1 MAEQDTADL
10 KVGST
15 QSISLSQDPA
25 CDESKLKETDC
36 AGDVTEEQSKVINS
50 DSPPTPAD
58 GGAEISGTQGTQPT
72 EVEGRGLDN
81 KPDVEK
87 SCSAE
92 HNDRSHG
99 DHRGNALKPDDF
111 SETIGPQEKTPEPTA
126 SKATGI
132 PGEEDHSGKKEGRE
146 RSPSPALNDRGDHN
160 GEKTA
165 PDDVDGQEAHVN
177 EEPQSGDDTL
187 TGEREEDSRVVGDVP
202 NLAKDVK
209 NSTASLL
216 KTHGQKHTV
225 KKEKEEQ
232 NSGDAQTIGPK
243 EETPKEESTAL
254 KATGIPGANVKYW
267 MLVVIV
273 ALCSVLLH
281 HLYQSE
287 TPPEKKDVR
296 QVDIFLR
303 ELEIVKTQFPSQR
316 SELWRRSRIH
326 LARHLQT
333 AQPTEPVSLILT
345 AGTKAEGTL
354 HCLAQALASA
364 FSAALNSSVLHIDGA
379 SKANQDSDQV
389 KLDIDSQLRAA
400 FEGDKPVAVVH
411 RFDELPPASTLIF
424 YRYCDHENAAYKKT
438 SLMFTVLLG
447 GEDELPAHLGLSAVE
462 EMVDDQLKKK
472 FLSSSHTIAF
482 DRMDLDKYGG
492 LWSRI
497 SHLILPVAS
506 EKRIEHDGC

>member
-126 SKATGI
+126 S
-132 PGEEDHSGKKEGRE
+132 
-146 RSPSPALNDRGDHN
+146 
-160 GEKTA
+160 
-165 PDDVDGQEAHVN
+165 
-177 EEPQSGDDTL
+177 
-187 TGEREEDSRVVGDVP
+187 
-202 NLAKDVK
+202 
-209 NSTASLL
+209 
-216 KTHGQKHTV
+216 
-225 KKEKEEQ
+225 
-232 NSGDAQTIGPK
+232 
-243 EETPKEESTAL
+243 